1 MIALPTKIRAA
12 SQVAAGFIAGVLL
25 GVFSLWAADHS
36 ADAGDLVSFLG
47 GVCGT
52 GLAVAGT
59 LWLDRRRRNASQRE
73 DRTAVLELLTD
84 FEAEISRQTSYELS
98 EEVAGVAVSRIS
110 LLADEVDGALT
121 FLERVP
127 SKTSRLAILRRLHWL
142 LSSMRAASAR
152 MREMEHGQVSDA
164 TATSCWQLACGY
176 ADSLKGPI
184 TQVRDEVTQV
194 QTL

>member
-1 MIALPTKIRAA
+1 MALPTRVRTALM
-12 SQVAAGFIAGVLL
+12 VVAGFIAGVLL
-25 GVFSLWAADHS
+25 GAFSLWAADHG
-36 ADAGDLVSFLG
+36 ADAGDLVGFLG

-59 LWLDRRRRNASQRE
+59 LWLDRRRRNASQRD

-84 FEAEISRQTSYELS
+84 FEAEVARQTSCPLS
-98 EEVAGVAVSRIS
+98 EETGMVAVSRIS
-110 LLADEVDGALT
+110 LLADELDGALT

-142 LSSMRAASAR
+142 LGSMRAASAR
-152 MREMEHGQVSDA
+152 MREIESGQVSDA
-164 TATSCWQLACGY
+164 TAIGCWQVACSY

-184 TQVRDEVTQV
+184 AQVRDEVTQV